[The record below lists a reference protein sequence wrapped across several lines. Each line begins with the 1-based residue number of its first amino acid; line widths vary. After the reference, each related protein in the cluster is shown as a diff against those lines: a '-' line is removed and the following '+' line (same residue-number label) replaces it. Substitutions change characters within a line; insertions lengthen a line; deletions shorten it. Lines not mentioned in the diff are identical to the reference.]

1 MNILV
6 LVKQV
11 PDPEALVEIAASGKD
26 LNIEPK
32 FATNFFDEFALEE
45 ALRMREKHG
54 GTVKVISL
62 GGPKAIEAL
71 RTAIAMGADEALLI
85 EDESFAGSDGYNT
98 ALALSR
104 ALEKETF
111 DVVLCGRQAIDADRG
126 EVPQM
131 VAQFLGL
138 PHVGVVVRLDVS
150 DGKATAESSLEG
162 AKEVIEVALPAI
174 FTAQKG
180 LNEPR
185 VPLIT
190 GVMKA
195 MKVQIPKVP
204 VEDLGLTRDMAGP
217 ESSKTRILRYLPPKK
232 RPAVHLIEGEPGEA
246 AAEAVRILMDVER
259 VI

>member
-6 LVKQV
+6 LIKQV

-32 FATNFFDEFALEE
+32 FAINLFDEFALEE
-45 ALRMREKHG
+45 ALRIREKHG
-54 GTVKVISL
+54 GKVKAISL
-62 GGPKAIEAL
+62 GGAKAIEAL
-71 RTAIAMGADEALLI
+71 RTAIAMGADEAMLI

-104 ALEKETF
+104 AIEKETF
-111 DVVLCGRQAIDADRG
+111 DIILCGRQAIDADRG

-138 PHVGVVVRLDVS
+138 PHVGVVVKLDVD
-150 DGKATAESSLEG
+150 DGKAVVESALEG
-162 AKEVIEVALPAI
+162 TKEVIEVTLPAI

-195 MKVQIPKVP
+195 MKVQIPKVS
-204 VEDLGLTRDMAGP
+204 VEDLGLTKEMAGP
-217 ESSKTRILRYLPPKK
+217 DGSKTRIERYLPRKK
-232 RPAVHLIEGEPGEA
+232 RPAVQFIEGEPRQA
-246 AAEAVRILMDVER
+246 AAEIVRILADVER

>member
-1 MNILV
+1 MDIIV

-11 PDPEALVEIAASGKD
+11 PDPEALVEIGASGKD

-32 FATNFFDEFALEE
+32 FAVNLFDEFALEE
-45 ALRMREKHG
+45 ALRIKEKHG
-54 GTVKVISL
+54 GKVKALSL
-62 GGPKAIEAL
+62 GGPKAMEAL
-71 RTAIAMGADEALLI
+71 RTAIAMGADEAVLI
-85 EDESFAGSDGYNT
+85 EDEAYAARDGYST
-98 ALALSR
+98 ALALFK
-104 ALEKETF
+104 ALERETF
-111 DVVLCGRQAIDADRG
+111 DILLTGRQAIDADRG

-138 PHVGVVVRLDVS
+138 PHVGVVVKLDIS
-150 DGKATAESSLEG
+150 DGKAMAESSLEG
-162 AKEVIEVALPAI
+162 AKEVVEVDLPAV

-195 MKVQIPKVP
+195 MKVQIPKLTI
-204 VEDLGLTRDMAGP
+204 EDLGFTKDMAAL
-217 ESSKTRILRYLPPKK
+217 ENSKTKIVRYLPPKK
-232 RPAVHLIEGEPGEA
+232 RPAVQLIPGEAREA

>member
-1 MNILV
+1 MNMLV

-11 PDPEALVEIAASGKD
+11 PDPEALVEIASSGKD

-32 FATNFFDEFALEE
+32 FAANLFDEFALEE
-45 ALRMREKHG
+45 AIRIRERHG
-54 GTVKVISL
+54 GKVKAISL

-71 RTAIAMGADEALLI
+71 RTAIAMGADEAMLI
-85 EDESFAGSDGYNT
+85 EDEAFAASDGYNV
-98 ALALSR
+98 ALALSK

-111 DVVLCGRQAIDADRG
+111 DIVLAGRQAIDADRG

-138 PHVGVVVRLDVS
+138 PHVGVVVKLDIS
-150 DGKATAESSLEG
+150 DGKAVAESSLEG
-162 AKEVIEVALPAI
+162 AKEVVEVALPAV

-195 MKVQIPKVP
+195 MKVQIPKVA
-204 VEDLGLTRDMAGP
+204 VEDLGLTKDIAAP
-217 ESSKTRILRYLPPKK
+217 ENSKTKIVSYLPPKK
-232 RPAVHLIEGEPGEA
+232 RPAVQLIPGEAREA
-246 AAEAVRILMDVER
+246 AAEAVRILIDVER

>member
-11 PDPEALVEIAASGKD
+11 PDPEALVEIASSGKD

-32 FATNFFDEFALEE
+32 FAINLFDEFALEE
-45 ALRMREKHG
+45 ALRVREKHG
-54 GTVKVISL
+54 GKVKAISL
-62 GGPKAIEAL
+62 GGSKAIEAL
-71 RTAIAMGADEALLI
+71 RTAIAMGADEAMLI
-85 EDESFAGSDGYNT
+85 EDEAFAGGDGYNT
-98 ALALSR
+98 ALALSK

-111 DVVLCGRQAIDADRG
+111 DIVLAGRQAIDADRG
-126 EVPQM
+126 EGPQM

-138 PHVGVVVRLDVS
+138 PHVGVVVKLDIS
-150 DGKATAESSLEG
+150 DGKAVVESSLEG
-162 AKEVIEVALPAI
+162 AKEVVEVALPAV

-195 MKVQIPKVP
+195 MKVQIPKVA
-204 VEDLGLTRDMAGP
+204 VEDLGLTKDVAAP
-217 ESSKTRILRYLPPKK
+217 ENSKTKIVRYLPPKK
-232 RPAVHLIEGEPGEA
+232 RPAVQLIPGEAREA
-246 AAEAVRILMDVER
+246 AAEAVRILIDVER

>member
-1 MNILV
+1 MNIVV

-11 PDPEALVEIAASGKD
+11 PDPEALVEIGASGKD

-32 FATNFFDEFALEE
+32 FAVNLFDEFALEE
-45 ALRMREKHG
+45 ALRIKEKHG
-54 GTVKVISL
+54 GKVKALSF
-62 GGPKAIEAL
+62 GGPKAMEAL
-71 RTAIAMGADEALLI
+71 RTAIAMGADEAMLI
-85 EDESFAGSDGYNT
+85 EDEAYAARDGYST
-98 ALALSR
+98 ALTLFK

-111 DVVLCGRQAIDADRG
+111 DIILTGRQAIDADRG

-138 PHVGVVVRLDVS
+138 PHVGVVVKLDVS
-150 DGKATAESSLEG
+150 DGTAEAVSSPEG
-162 AKEVIEVALPAI
+162 AKEVVEVALPAV

-195 MKVQIPKVP
+195 MKVQIPKVT
-204 VEDLGLTRDMAGP
+204 VEDLGLTKDMAAP
-217 ESSKTRILRYLPPKK
+217 ENSKTKIVRYLPPKK
-232 RPAVHLIEGEPGEA
+232 RPAVQLIPGEAREA
-246 AAEAVRILMDVER
+246 AAEAVRILVDVER

>member
-1 MNILV
+1 MNIIV

-32 FATNFFDEFALEE
+32 FAINLFDEFALEE
-45 ALRMREKHG
+45 ALRLKEKHG
-54 GTVKVISL
+54 GSVKAIGL

-71 RTAIAMGADEALLI
+71 RTAIAMGADEAVLI
-85 EDESFAGSDGYNT
+85 EDESFAARDGYDT
-98 ALALSR
+98 AFVLSR
-104 ALEKETF
+104 ALQKEAF
-111 DVVLCGRQAIDADRG
+111 DIILSGRQAIDRDRA

-138 PHVGVVVRLDVS
+138 PHVGVIVKLDVA
-150 DGKATAESSLEG
+150 DGKATAESALEG
-162 AKEVIEVALPAI
+162 VAEVIEVGLPAI

-195 MKVQIPKVP
+195 MKVQIPRVTLT
-204 VEDLGLTRDMAGP
+204 DLGVSKDAGQ
-217 ESSKTRILRYLPPKK
+217 KTSVLRYLPPKK
-232 RPAVHLIEGEPGEA
+232 RPAVQFIEGEPAQA
-246 AAEAVRILMDVER
+246 AREIVRILADVER
-259 VI
+259 AI

>member
-6 LVKQV
+6 LIKQV
-11 PDPEALVEIAASGKD
+11 PDPEALVEIGSDGKN

-32 FATNFFDEFALEE
+32 FATNLFDEYAIEE
-45 ALRMREKHG
+45 ALKIREAQG

-71 RTAIAMGADEALLI
+71 RTAIAMGADEAMLI
-85 EDESFAGSDGYNT
+85 EDEGLAGSDGYNT
-98 ALALSR
+98 ALVLSR

-111 DVVLCGRQAIDADRG
+111 DMVLCGRQAIDADRG

-138 PHVGVVVRLDVS
+138 PHVGVVVKLDVA
-150 DGKATAESSLEG
+150 DGKAVAESAFEG
-162 AKEVIEVALPAI
+162 ATEVIEVALPAI

-195 MKVQIPKVP
+195 MKVQIPKVTAA
-204 VEDLGLTRDMAGP
+204 DLGLAGDLAGP
-217 ESSKTRILRYLPPKK
+217 DGSRTRILKYLPPKK
-232 RPAVHLIEGEPGEA
+232 RPEVQFIEGEPAEA
-246 AAEAVRILMDVER
+246 AAEAVRILVEVER

>member
-1 MNILV
+1 MNIIV

-32 FATNFFDEFALEE
+32 FAINLFDEYALEE
-45 ALRMREKHG
+45 ALRLKEKHG
-54 GTVKVISL
+54 GSVKVIGL

-71 RTAIAMGADEALLI
+71 RTAIAMGADEAVLI
-85 EDESFAGSDGYNT
+85 EDESLAARDGYDT
-98 ALALSR
+98 ALVLSR
-104 ALEKETF
+104 ALKKETF
-111 DVVLCGRQAIDADRG
+111 DIILSGRQAIDRDRA

-138 PHVGVVVRLDVS
+138 PHVGVIVKLDIA
-150 DGKATAESSLEG
+150 DGKATAESALEG
-162 AKEVIEVALPAI
+162 VAEIIEVGLPAI

-195 MKVQIPKVP
+195 MKVQIPKVTLD
-204 VEDLGLTRDMAGP
+204 DLGVSKDAGQ
-217 ESSKTRILRYLPPKK
+217 KTSVVRYLPPKK
-232 RPAVHLIEGEPGEA
+232 RPAVQLIEGEP
-246 AAEAVRILMDVER
+246 AEVAREIVRILADVER
-259 VI
+259 AI

>member
-1 MNILV
+1 MNIVV
-6 LVKQV
+6 LIKQV

-32 FATNFFDEFALEE
+32 FAVNLFDEYALEE
-45 ALRMREKHG
+45 ALRIKEKHG
-54 GTVKVISL
+54 GTVKAICL

-71 RTAIAMGADEALLI
+71 RTAIAMGADEAALI
-85 EDESFAGSDGYNT
+85 EDELFAARDGYDT
-98 ALALSR
+98 ALVLSR
-104 ALEKETF
+104 ALQKETF
-111 DVVLCGRQAIDADRG
+111 DIILCGRQAIDADRG

-138 PHVGVVVRLDVS
+138 PHVGVIVGLDIV
-150 DGKATAESSLEG
+150 DGKATAQSALEG
-162 AKEVIEVALPAI
+162 VTEVIEVGLPAI

-195 MKVQIPKVP
+195 MKVQIPRITI
-204 VEDLGLTRDMAGP
+204 EDLGL
-217 ESSKTRILRYLPPKK
+217 SKDTPPKTTVLRYLPPKK
-232 RPAVHLIEGEPGEA
+232 RPAVQLIEGEPAQA
-246 AAEAVRILMDVER
+246 AAEIIRILVDVER
-259 VI
+259 AI

>member
-1 MNILV
+1 MNIIV

-11 PDPEALVEIAASGKD
+11 PDPEALVEIAASGTD

-32 FATNFFDEFALEE
+32 FAINLFDEFALEE
-45 ALRMREKHG
+45 ALRLKEKHG
-54 GTVKVISL
+54 GTVKAISL

-71 RTAIAMGADEALLI
+71 RTAVAMGADEAALI
-85 EDESFAGSDGYNT
+85 EDESFAARDGYDT
-98 ALALSR
+98 AMALSQ
-104 ALEKETF
+104 ALKKETF
-111 DVVLCGRQAIDADRG
+111 DIILCGRQAIDRDRG

-138 PHVGVVVRLDVS
+138 PHVGVIVKLDIA
-150 DGKATAESSLEG
+150 DGKATAESALEG
-162 AKEVIEVALPAI
+162 VTEVIEVGLPAI

-195 MKVQIPKVP
+195 MKVQIPRITI
-204 VEDLGLTRDMAGP
+204 EDLGIDRDLQP
-217 ESSKTRILRYLPPKK
+217 RTSVLRYLPPKK
-232 RPAVHLIEGEPGEA
+232 RPAVQFIEGEPSQA
-246 AAEAVRILMDVER
+246 AAEIVRILADVER

>member
-11 PDPEALVEIAASGKD
+11 PDPEALVEMTADGKG

-32 FATNFFDEFALEE
+32 FAVNLFDEFALEE
-45 ALRMREKHG
+45 ALRIREKHG
-54 GTVKVISL
+54 GKVKVISL
-62 GGPKAIEAL
+62 GSAKAIEAL
-71 RTAIAMGADEALLI
+71 RTAIAMGADEAMLI
-85 EDESFAGSDGYNT
+85 EDETFATSDGYST
-98 ALALSR
+98 ALALSK
-104 ALEKETF
+104 ALGKETF
-111 DVVLCGRQAIDADRG
+111 DIVLAGRQAIDADRG

-138 PHVGVVVRLDVS
+138 PHVGVVVKLDIS
-150 DGKATAESSLEG
+150 DGKATVESSLEG
-162 AKEVIEVALPAI
+162 AKEVIEVGLPAV

-195 MKVQIPKVP
+195 MKVQIPKVS
-204 VEDLGLTRDMAGP
+204 VEDLGLKKDMAAP
-217 ESSKTRILRYLPPKK
+217 ENAKTRILRYLPPKK
-232 RPAVHLIEGEPGEA
+232 RPAVQLIPGDAREA
-246 AAEAVRILMDVER
+246 AAEAVRILVDVER

>member
-6 LVKQV
+6 LIKQV
-11 PDPEALVEIAASGKD
+11 PDPEALVEIGSEGKS

-32 FATNFFDEFALEE
+32 FATNLFDEYAIEE
-45 ALRMREKHG
+45 ALKIREAHG
-54 GTVKVISL
+54 GTVRVISL
-62 GGPKAIEAL
+62 GGAKAVEAL
-71 RTAIAMGADEALLI
+71 RTAIAMGADEAMLI
-85 EDESFAGSDGYNT
+85 EDEGFAAGDGYNT
-98 ALALSR
+98 ALVLSR
-104 ALEKETF
+104 ALEKEMF

-131 VAQFLGL
+131 IAQFLGL
-138 PHVGVVVRLDVS
+138 PHVGVVVKLDIT
-150 DGKATAESSLEG
+150 DGKAVAESAFEG
-162 AKEVIEVALPAI
+162 AKEVIEVALPAV

-195 MKVQIPKVP
+195 MKVQIPKLT

-217 ESSKTRILRYLPPKK
+217 GGSKTKILQYLPPKK
-232 RPAVHLIEGEPGEA
+232 RPAVQFIEGEPAHA
-246 AAEAVRILMDVER
+246 AAEAVRILTEVER

>member
-11 PDPEALVEIAASGKD
+11 PDPEALVEIAASGRD

-32 FATNFFDEFALEE
+32 FSINLFDEFALEE
-45 ALRMREKHG
+45 ALRIKEKHG
-54 GTVKVISL
+54 GKVKVISL
-62 GGPKAIEAL
+62 GGPKTIEAL
-71 RTAIAMGADEALLI
+71 RTAIAMGADEAVLI
-85 EDESFAGSDGYNT
+85 EDEAFAASDGYNT
-98 ALALSR
+98 ALVLSK
-104 ALEKETF
+104 ALEKEVF
-111 DVVLCGRQAIDADRG
+111 DVILTGRQAIDADRG

-131 VAQFLGL
+131 IAQFLGL
-138 PHVGVVVRLDVS
+138 PHVGVVVKLDIS

-162 AKEVIEVALPAI
+162 AKEIIEVGLPAV

-195 MKVQIPKVP
+195 MKVQIPKVS
-204 VEDLGLTRDMAGP
+204 VEDLGLTRDMAVP
-217 ESSKTRILRYLPPKK
+217 ESSKTRIVRYLPPKK
-232 RPAVHLIEGEPGEA
+232 RPAVQLIPGEPREA
-246 AAEAVRILMDVER
+246 AAEAVRLLADVER

>member
-1 MNILV
+1 MNIIV

-32 FATNFFDEFALEE
+32 FAINLFDEFALEE
-45 ALRMREKHG
+45 ALRLKEKHG
-54 GTVKVISL
+54 GSVKVIGL

-71 RTAIAMGADEALLI
+71 RTAIAMGADEAVLI
-85 EDESFAGSDGYNT
+85 EDESFAARDGYDT
-98 ALALSR
+98 ALVLSR
-104 ALEKETF
+104 ALQKEAF
-111 DVVLCGRQAIDADRG
+111 DIILSGRQAIDRDRA

-138 PHVGVVVRLDVS
+138 PHVGVIIKLDVA
-150 DGKATAESSLEG
+150 DGKATAESALEG
-162 AKEVIEVALPAI
+162 VAEVIEVALPAI

-195 MKVQIPKVP
+195 MKVQIPRVIP
-204 VEDLGLTRDMAGP
+204 DDLGVSKDAGQ
-217 ESSKTRILRYLPPKK
+217 KTSVVRYLPPKK
-232 RPAVHLIEGEPGEA
+232 RPAVQFIEGEPAQA
-246 AAEAVRILMDVER
+246 AAEIVRILADVER
-259 VI
+259 AI

>member
-1 MNILV
+1 MNIIV
-6 LVKQV
+6 LIKQV

-32 FATNFFDEFALEE
+32 FAINLFDEFALEE
-45 ALRMREKHG
+45 ALRIKEKHG
-54 GTVKVISL
+54 GTVKVIGL

-71 RTAIAMGADEALLI
+71 RTAIAMGADEAALI
-85 EDESFAGSDGYNT
+85 EDESFAARDGYDT
-98 ALALSR
+98 ALVLSR
-104 ALEKETF
+104 ALQKETF
-111 DVVLCGRQAIDADRG
+111 DIILCGRQAIDRDRG

-138 PHVGVVVRLDVS
+138 PHVGVIVKLDIA

-162 AKEVIEVALPAI
+162 ATDVIEVGLPAI

-195 MKVQIPKVP
+195 MKVVRFPGSR
-204 VEDLGLTRDMAGP
+204 L
-217 ESSKTRILRYLPPKK
+217 RIWVSRKMCRLKRPSIRYLPPKK
-232 RPAVHLIEGEPGEA
+232 RPAVQFIEGEPAEA
-246 AAEAVRILMDVER
+246 AAEIVRILVDVER
-259 VI
+259 AI

>member
-1 MNILV
+1 MNIIV

-32 FATNFFDEFALEE
+32 FAINLFDEFALEE
-45 ALRMREKHG
+45 ALRLKEKHG
-54 GTVKVISL
+54 GPVKIICL

-71 RTAIAMGADEALLI
+71 RTAIAMGADEAVLI
-85 EDESFAGSDGYNT
+85 EDESFAARDGYDT

-104 ALEKETF
+104 ALQKETF
-111 DVVLCGRQAIDADRG
+111 DIILCGRQAIDRDRA

-138 PHVGVVVRLDVS
+138 PHVGVIVKLDIA

-162 AKEVIEVALPAI
+162 TTEVIEVGLPAV

-195 MKVQIPKVP
+195 MKAQIPKLTI
-204 VEDLGLTRDMAGP
+204 DSLGVSKDAG
-217 ESSKTRILRYLPPKK
+217 EKTSVLRYLPPKK
-232 RPAVHLIEGEPGEA
+232 RPAVQFIEGEPAQA
-246 AAEAVRILMDVER
+246 AAEIVRILADVER
-259 VI
+259 AI

>member
-1 MNILV
+1 MNIVV
-6 LVKQV
+6 LIKQV

-32 FATNFFDEFALEE
+32 FAINLFDEFAIEE
-45 ALRMREKHG
+45 ALRLKEKHG
-54 GTVKVISL
+54 GTVKVICL

-71 RTAIAMGADEALLI
+71 RTAIAMGADEAALI
-85 EDESFAGSDGYNT
+85 EDGSFAARDGYDT
-98 ALALSR
+98 ALVLSGALK
-104 ALEKETF
+104 KETF
-111 DVVLCGRQAIDADRG
+111 DIILCGRQAIDADRG

-131 VAQFLGL
+131 VAEFLGL
-138 PHVGVVVRLDVS
+138 PHVGVIVKLDIA
-150 DGKATAESSLEG
+150 DGKATAESALEG
-162 AKEVIEVALPAI
+162 VPEVVEVGLPAI

-195 MKVQIPKVP
+195 MKVQIPRFTL
-204 VEDLGLTRDMAGP
+204 EDLGVPKDVQP
-217 ESSKTRILRYLPPKK
+217 KTTILRYLPRKK
-232 RPAVHLIEGEPGEA
+232 RPAVQFIEGEPAQA
-246 AAEAVRILMDVER
+246 AAEIVRVLVDVER